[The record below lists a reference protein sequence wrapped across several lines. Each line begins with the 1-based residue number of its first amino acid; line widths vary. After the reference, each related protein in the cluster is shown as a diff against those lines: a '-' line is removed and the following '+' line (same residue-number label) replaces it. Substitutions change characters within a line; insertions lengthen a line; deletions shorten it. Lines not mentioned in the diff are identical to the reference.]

1 MINTKQWALWTFL
14 FSALATSPLFA
25 GGPANEAVKIANTTV
40 NYVKDSSI
48 TGYIYAQIALD
59 DQLSQE
65 NIDVST
71 EKGVVTLEGTV
82 ASDTQAS
89 SLIQL
94 ASSSSGVVSVDA
106 SKLKVKKS
114 TQPFTD
120 LVITAKVKGS
130 LIRENIF
137 DSQDFSGNIQ
147 VETKNGVVYLSGS
160 ASNTDQVKNAVKLA
174 QSISGVTR
182 VESTIKVVNQ

>member
-1 MINTKQWALWTFL
+1 MNRKRGVILGLLLPCLVLGPA
-14 FSALATSPLFA
+14 FA
-25 GGPANEAVKIANTTV
+25 ASPANEAVKIANKTM
-40 NYVKDSSI
+40 NLVKDSSI

-59 DQLSQE
+59 DQLSQQS
-65 NIDVST
+65 IDVST

-82 ASDTQAS
+82 ASDTEAS
-89 SLIQL
+89 ALIQL

-106 SKLKVKKS
+106 SKLKIEKS
-114 TQPFTD
+114 KQPFTD

-137 DSQDFSGNIQ
+137 DSKDFSEKIQ
-147 VETKNGVVYLSGS
+147 VETKNGVVYLSGT
-160 ASNTDQVKNAVKLA
+160 AANTNQAQNAVNLA